1 MSFFC
6 YTVMQVRMLATGE
19 AQMNAVERIMYYID
33 NIDKEDDG
41 TKKDANGK
49 DFKIPDTWPSLGAI
63 EGKNV
68 SMRYRDGPL
77 VLKNVDFNINGSE
90 KIGIAGRTG

>member
-1 MSFFC
+1 
-6 YTVMQVRMLATGE
+6 MLATGE

-41 TKKDANGK
+41 TKKDADGK

-90 KIGIAGRTG
+90 KIGIAGRTGWVKDIVFTS

>member
-1 MSFFC
+1 M
-6 YTVMQVRMLATGE
+6 MATGE

-33 NIDKEDDG
+33 NIEREDDA

-49 DFKIPDTWPSLGAI
+49 EFTVPENWPSSGAI

-68 SMRYRDGPL
+68 HMRYRDGPL
-77 VLKNVDFNINGSE
+77 VLKGIDFNIRGGE